1 MLHLAMCA
9 DTCITSRFVTRSA
22 EITSPCWGGGGGGG
36 QVVALDF
43 CNKNVIF
50 VMCISI
56 TSWDTWVRGGRGSG
70 IWQWHWIAE
79 I

>member
-1 MLHLAMCA
+1 MQIPALPVEGGG
-9 DTCITSRFVTRSA
+9 FVTCSV
-22 EITSPCWGGGGGGG
+22 EITSPCWGG

-43 CNKNVIF
+43 CNKNVTF

-56 TSWDTWVRGGRGSG
+56 TSWDTWARGGRGSG